1 MLVLRQVLMIPV
13 AIIMLSGIAQAD
25 ISYTLDMIP
34 NSSLVYTG
42 ETINIS
48 FLLTNHNFFYS
59 GTCSVWL
66 DPGPSSGEYFI
77 GVGSTLKLSLPVQA
91 PPWGSGAGSIRHI
104 ANSYCYDLSD
114 QVKVYRNV
122 SFSLNYTENPGYI
135 ASTIN
140 SAIYGAQSAI
150 NNAQNALDQAKDLGA
165 DARLAESK
173 QLDAKNLIAQA
184 RIKQS
189 TSDSYFA
196 SSNYEQGVRAANE
209 SRSFADMAK
218 IDADNA
224 YYLAIQAELK
234 YNNTEEG
241 QTKSMLSLA
250 QSTYFNAISI
260 LNSTNDAAKQLSGI
274 GVETGGFIQDLEK
287 ISLTLND
294 AKPELEKARI
304 SYENREFNESRA
316 LSGSIQAMAKKN
328 LALLN
333 EIDRGMI
340 SSAIDKINNRYTSV
354 GKSYDIAAGELEDSR
369 LKLNEDVFNA
379 KKEKLD
385 NAKKSLDIALNLISQ
400 ARYYSDNGR
409 YSDVVTPLKAASEE
423 LGKAEQELKSNSQA
437 PSFEAITALAGI
449 SIMYLAAKR
458 THKKFKS
465 GRVRF

>member
-1 MLVLRQVLMIPV
+1 
-13 AIIMLSGIAQAD
+13 
-25 ISYTLDMIP
+25 
-34 NSSLVYTG
+34 
-42 ETINIS
+42 
-48 FLLTNHNFFYS
+48 
-59 GTCSVWL
+59 
-66 DPGPSSGEYFI
+66 
-77 GVGSTLKLSLPVQA
+77 
-91 PPWGSGAGSIRHI
+91 
-104 ANSYCYDLSD
+104 LSD

-150 NNAQNALDQAKDLGA
+150 NNAQNALDEAKDLGA

-449 SIMYLAAKR
+449 SVMYLAAKR

-465 GRVRF
+465 GKVRF